1 MQGLKTQIARIK
13 KMEKAFDKASR
24 VLSKLDKAL
33 DEYDAVKGQI
43 VSLNEYL
50 DGGQWREDFEADE
63 RGEIPSNIK
72 RGVLSEDGLY
82 NLLTDADR
90 ISARIKE

>member
-1 MQGLKTQIARIK
+1 MQELKTQIARIK
-13 KMEKAFDKASR
+13 EMERAFDKASR

-33 DEYDAVKGQI
+33 DKYDAVKSRI
-43 VSLNEYL
+43 AALNEYL
-50 DGGQWREDFEADE
+50 DSGQWREDYEADE
-63 RGEIPSNIK
+63 RGEIPSDMK

-90 ISARIKE
+90 IAGRIID

>member
-1 MQGLKTQIARIK
+1 MQELKTQIARIK
-13 KMEKAFDKASR
+13 EMERAFDKASR

-33 DEYDAVKGQI
+33 DEYDAVKSRI
-43 VSLNEYL
+43 APLNEYL
-50 DGGQWREDFEADE
+50 DSGQWREDYEADE
-63 RGEIPSNIK
+63 RGEIPSDMK
-72 RGVLSEDGLY
+72 RGVLSEDVLY

>member
-1 MQGLKTQIARIK
+1 MQELKTRIARIR
-13 KMEKAFDKASR
+13 KMERLFDKASR
-24 VLSKLDKAL
+24 SLSKLDKAL

-43 VSLNEYL
+43 GALNEYL
-50 DGGQWREDFEADE
+50 DSGQWRKDYEADE
-63 RGEIPSNIK
+63 RGEIPPDMK

>member
-1 MQGLKTQIARIK
+1 MKTQIARIK

>member
-1 MQGLKTQIARIK
+1 MGEVTKRLARIR
-13 KMEKAFDKASR
+13 KMERMFGKASR
-24 VLSKLDKAL
+24 VLSRLDKAL
-33 DEYDAVKGQI
+33 DEYDAVKSQI
-43 VSLNEYL
+43 ASLNEYL
-50 DGGQWREDFEADE
+50 DSGQWREDYEADE
-63 RGEIPSNIK
+63 RGEIPRDMR

>member
-1 MQGLKTQIARIK
+1 MTKRLARIR
-13 KMEKAFDKASR
+13 KMERMFDKASR

-33 DEYDAVKGQI
+33 DEYDAVKSQI
-43 VSLNEYL
+43 ASLNDYL
-50 DGGQWREDFEADE
+50 DSGHWREDYEADE
-63 RGEIPSNIK
+63 RGEISPGIK

-90 ISARIKE
+90 LSARIKE